1 MAVQLSIPFETL
13 VELVEQLPSD
23 QQQALLIHLLDK
35 TKNRPTSAADKK
47 ALLESMMVD
56 LGAVS
61 PEYSDRRDDW
71 YGDDGR

>member
-1 MAVQLSIPFETL
+1 MAVKLNITYETL

-23 QQQALLIHLLDK
+23 QRQALLARLLEK
-35 TKNRPTSAADKK
+35 TKTRPLNVDERK
-47 ALLESMMVD
+47 ALFESMIVD

-61 PEYSDRRDDW
+61 AQYSDRREDW